1 MTGPV
6 HDWVPSIAPSGL
18 AIYRGDMF
26 PDWNGDALV
35 GGLVSRDIRL
45 IDLENGKVVSET
57 SILSDLGERVRDVRV
72 DRDGAI
78 LVLTDDPENGQ
89 LLRIT
94 PKK

>member
-1 MTGPV
+1 
-6 HDWVPSIAPSGL
+6 
-18 AIYRGDMF
+18 MF

-45 IDLENGKVVSET
+45 IDLQDGTSKKEVSV
-57 SILSDLGERVRDVRV
+57 LSDLDERVRDVRV
-72 DRDGAI
+72 SSDGAI
-78 LVLTDDPENGQ
+78 LVLTDDPENGK